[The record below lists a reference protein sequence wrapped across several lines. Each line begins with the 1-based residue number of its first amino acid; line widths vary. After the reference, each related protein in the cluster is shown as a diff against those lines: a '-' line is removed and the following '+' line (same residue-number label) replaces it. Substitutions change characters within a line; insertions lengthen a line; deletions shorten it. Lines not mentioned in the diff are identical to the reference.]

1 MTGNEYQ
8 KLAARTINTDLTL
21 IGQRN
26 HALYGLAAETGE
38 ILSLYQ
44 KELQGHGA
52 PDKEHLIKEVG
63 DTLWMIAELLTSQ
76 KIDFDKVFE
85 TNIEKLKKRYPDG
98 FAVENSLN
106 RQANDI

>member
-1 MTGNEYQ
+1 MTGREYQ
-8 KLAARTINTDLTL
+8 EFAARTINKDLTL

-26 HALYGLAAETGE
+26 HALYGLAAEVGE

-52 PDKEHLIKEVG
+52 PDREHIIKECG
-63 DTLWMIAELLTSQ
+63 ACTWMIAELLTSQ
-76 KIDFDKVFE
+76 GIGFDEVLE

-98 FAVENSLN
+98 FDVDRSLH
-106 RQANDI
+106 RAEGDI